1 MEKVS
6 AELFC
11 FTYGAMVSQ
20 LLRQHKDAAEVK
32 TLVTMMLI
40 AILLRCPSFEHSGTL
55 RVVCK
60 TLVQVSSH
68 LEKMGHSIGKPRMR
82 SWRAFAD
89 AVAAGTRL
97 IDEMLAKT
105 SMGSCADFK
114 VSGGDAACARWIDV
128 LGQETVQ
135 VIARVGFKMFLNINA
150 NVTAMNAEGTECK

>member
-1 MEKVS
+1 MFCLPL
-6 AELFC
+6 LF
-11 FTYGAMVSQ
+11 
-20 LLRQHKDAAEVK
+20 LLHK
-32 TLVTMMLI
+32 
-40 AILLRCPSFEHSGTL
+40 LRAQCNIEEIDFC
-55 RVVCK
+55 R
-60 TLVQVSSH
+60 VQVSSH